1 MLLLDRAIDVFV
13 NDTLPNGLVYV
24 SDDSKGA
31 YNKDSGIWT
40 IGTIQYKATVT
51 LNIRSLVNISNATIT
66 NVAVVESDTHD
77 PNETNNKDNDT
88 ITVSPYADL
97 AIEKI
102 VSLHYPRMGDTVIWT
117 ISVFNHGP
125 DSALN
130 VIVRDILPDGLVYV
144 SDDGEGK
151 YDPQTGLW
159 NIGELH
165 HGRGLILNIETLVN
179 TNDGTV
185 VNVASVNSTTYDPN
199 ESNNKDNDTITVN
212 PHADLAIVK
221 VASNS
226 TPMLDDIIT
235 WTITVTNNGP
245 DTAVNTFVYDVIPKG
260 LELIESDGVF
270 SDNMWYVGDLANGD
284 TAVLNIKTK
293 VLVSDAVITNVA
305 NVTSDTHDDNLSNNV
320 GNDTIVIPPQ
330 ADLSIVKDT
339 NVAQASIRDIVVW
352 TITLTNNGPDA
363 AENVV
368 VNERLPSG
376 LKLLS
381 ADADVGSYKDG
392 VWSVGSLNNGEVVTL
407 KLVTEVTILNGTL
420 ENIVNV
426 TSSTFDPNK
435 DNNNDS
441 EIVNV
446 STIAD
451 LELTVVSNK
460 DKVKVGD
467 EIIWTITVVN
477 HGPNVAL
484 NAIVTYYVNGDVEFI
499 KYDASKGTLDSSK
512 NIWKIGDLD
521 VGEKVTLK
529 LVYKALSTGIATIYA
544 NTSCDTP
551 ETTMDNNNDTS
562 VVKIISNKTNPKKN
576 ETDIIKKNVTKVTE
590 NKSGSSSSPLA
601 VHQTGNPIALV
612 ILALLSV
619 VFVRSKRE

>member
-1 MLLLDRAIDVFV
+1 M
-13 NDTLPNGLVYV
+13 
-24 SDDSKGA
+24 
-31 YNKDSGIWT
+31 
-40 IGTIQYKATVT
+40 
-51 LNIRSLVNISNATIT
+51 
-66 NVAVVESDTHD
+66 
-77 PNETNNKDNDT
+77 
-88 ITVSPYADL
+88 
-97 AIEKI
+97 
-102 VSLHYPRMGDTVIWT
+102 
-117 ISVFNHGP
+117 
-125 DSALN
+125 
-130 VIVRDILPDGLVYV
+130 
-144 SDDGEGK
+144 
-151 YDPQTGLW
+151 
-159 NIGELH
+159 
-165 HGRGLILNIETLVN
+165 
-179 TNDGTV
+179 
-185 VNVASVNSTTYDPN
+185 
-199 ESNNKDNDTITVN
+199 
-212 PHADLAIVK
+212 
-221 VASNS
+221 
-226 TPMLDDIIT
+226 
-235 WTITVTNNGP
+235 
-245 DTAVNTFVYDVIPKG
+245 
-260 LELIESDGVF
+260 
-270 SDNMWYVGDLANGD
+270 
-284 TAVLNIKTK
+284 
-293 VLVSDAVITNVA
+293 
-305 NVTSDTHDDNLSNNV
+305 
-320 GNDTIVIPPQ
+320 
-330 ADLSIVKDT
+330 
-339 NVAQASIRDIVVW
+339 
-352 TITLTNNGPDA
+352 
-363 AENVV
+363 
-368 VNERLPSG
+368 
-376 LKLLS
+376 LS

-467 EIIWTITVVN
+467 EFIWTITVVN